1 MRPRIERER
10 QREIGSVNS
19 MFPYHPPDRRN
30 GRMMLGIEGGK
41 EKDLGSMSMKFLRII
56 AKLALLGILLDG
68 SVWLLCCYLHFGTCL
83 LRNLHNEVEKPVI
96 RVQGNIMPWRNLA
109 TRE

>member
-1 MRPRIERER
+1 M
-10 QREIGSVNS
+10 NS
-19 MFPYHPPDRRN
+19 MFPHQPSHKSN
-30 GRMMLGIEGGK
+30 GRIEAEREK
-41 EKDLGSMSMKFLRII
+41 EKDSGSMSMKFLRIV

-83 LRNLHNEVEKPVI
+83 LRNLHNEVEKSVI

-109 TRE
+109 TTQ